1 MRHPVLGPI
10 VMLVASKTIAKGEE
24 VKIQKMAFPFFVF
37 LLSEDKKGIVFASTF
52 MSLIPQVLTNYNYD
66 LKSAPEWYKKEYK
79 RALKTHQ
86 RKETEKGLERR
97 RKI

>member
-1 MRHPVLGPI
+1 
-10 VMLVASKTIAKGEE
+10 ML
-24 VKIQKMAFPFFVF
+24 
-37 LLSEDKKGIVFASTF
+37 LLSEDKRGIVFATNPPLTF

-79 RALKTHQ
+79 RALKTHK

-97 RKI
+97 REI

>member
-1 MRHPVLGPI
+1 
-10 VMLVASKTIAKGEE
+10 
-24 VKIQKMAFPFFVF
+24 MAFPFFVF

-97 RKI
+97 REI